1 MNSTR
6 IVTAAAGLVAAVGL
20 SFGAASLA
28 SAANAPTAASG
39 YATASAAPEGQASG
53 DTQVTGSRL
62 ATVAAAVKAKDSAVT
77 VTSVRMDPDG
87 SYDVFGTKAGAQVM
101 LEVSKDLATVTTAT
115 GRPGGG
121 HGGAGGSSDTPVTGS
136 ELAKVTAAVR
146 SKDSAVTVASVRKDP
161 DGSYDVFGTKA
172 GAQVMIEVSK
182 DLTTV
187 TTNAGRQGAPGA
199 GTQTSGATG
208 TSSTT
213 TT

>member
-20 SFGAASLA
+20 SLGAASLA
-28 SAANAPTAASG
+28 SASNAPTAASG
-39 YATASAAPEGQASG
+39 YRTAFAAPGGPASS
-53 DTQVTGSRL
+53 DTPVTGSRL
-62 ATVAAAVKAKDSAVT
+62 GTVAAAVKAKDSAVT
-77 VTSVRMDPDG
+77 VTSVRTDPDG
-87 SYDVFGTKAGAQVM
+87 SYDVFGTRAGAQVM
-101 LEVSKDLATVTTAT
+101 LEVSKDLATVTSAT

-121 HGGAGGSSDTPVTGS
+121 QGGAGGSSDTPVTGS

-146 SKDSAVTVASVRKDP
+146 SKDSTVTVASVRKDP

-172 GAQVMIEVSK
+172 GAPVMIEVGK

-187 TTNAGRQGAPGA
+187 TTNAGRRGAPGA
-199 GTQTSGATG
+199 GTQTSAATG